1 MKKAIKAVLTTVGLV
16 AGIIALG
23 GPDSNIATFSW
34 FGRVSLAMLV
44 CIAAFK
50 LMAMIS
56 PSPEDNPQNES
67 L

>member
-1 MKKAIKAVLTTVGLV
+1 MKKALKAALTIVGLC
-16 AGIIALG
+16 AGLLVLG
-23 GPDSNIATFSW
+23 GPESNVADFSW
-34 FGRVSLAMLV
+34 FGHASLAMLV

>member
-1 MKKAIKAVLTTVGLV
+1 MKKALKAVLTTVGLV
-16 AGIIALG
+16 AGLIALG

-50 LMAMIS
+50 LMAMLNTS
-56 PSPEDNPQNES
+56 SDNPQNEH